1 MSRKSRPASQSRRR
15 RLRRPARLVS
25 ARAWI
30 SKWMSAGRQVR
41 AGDYAARYGVDRYIA
56 HLEMVMLKVPIAP
69 GDRRYAVRPP
79 PPTRVRRR
87 QPSQPVQET
96 LDLIEWGGQMMFVVG
111 CTSGGAPY
119 GPSEEEMEMLLDPAD
134 VELLWGE
141 PW

>member
-56 HLEMVMLKVPIAP
+56 HREMVMLKVPIAP
-69 GDRRYAVRPP
+69 GDRRYAVRPSP
-79 PPTRVRRR
+79 PARVRRR

-96 LDLIEWGGQMMFVVG
+96 PDLIGWGGPLTRRWLHLG
-111 CTSGGAPY
+111 R
-119 GPSEEEMEMLLDPAD
+119 GP
-134 VELLWGE
+134 
-141 PW
+141 